1 MLADADGGDVPRRR
15 AFSGLLQDVLPNLS
29 LSTESQHMQLDSEL
43 LDNKAIKVS
52 LDGRLDI
59 QGANAIDMQFTAL
72 TATKKAA
79 VLVDMSKVS
88 FMASIGIRLL
98 LSNAKACS
106 ARGGKMVL
114 FAPQPLVKDVLQ
126 SAGVTKLIETVDD
139 QAAAEQAAAGV
150 ESA

>member
-1 MLADADGGDVPRRR
+1 
-15 AFSGLLQDVLPNLS
+15 
-29 LSTESQHMQLDSEL
+29 MQLDSEL

>member
-1 MLADADGGDVPRRR
+1 
-15 AFSGLLQDVLPNLS
+15 
-29 LSTESQHMQLDSEL
+29 MQLDSEL
-43 LDNKAIKVS
+43 LDNKAIKIT

-59 QGANAIDMQFTAL
+59 QGANAIDLTFTAL

-79 VLVDMSKVS
+79 VLVDMSKVG
-88 FMASIGIRLL
+88 FLASIGIRLL

-114 FAPQPLVKDVLQ
+114 FAPQPLVKDVLT

-139 QAAAEQAAAGV
+139 EQAALDAV
-150 ESA
+150 AHIESA